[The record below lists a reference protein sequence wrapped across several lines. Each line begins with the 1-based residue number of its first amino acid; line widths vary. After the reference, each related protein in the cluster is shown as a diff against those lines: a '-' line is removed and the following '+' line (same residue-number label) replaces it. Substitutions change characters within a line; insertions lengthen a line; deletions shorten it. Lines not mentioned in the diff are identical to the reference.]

1 MNNLSTPAS
10 YEQAPTATS
19 LQSGGRGYSHR
30 RGCKCKRCNK
40 CKKGCRCPLCKKRG
54 GTNGD
59 EVEEDIETGS
69 MSKDDKMKD
78 DFEFAKDNEYDDE
91 LLSAAEEGR
100 GGPGVKV
107 GGTRR
112 RRRKHSKKSRKGGKS
127 RKTRRHSRKGR
138 KH

>member
-1 MNNLSTPAS
+1 MNNLMTPAT
-10 YEQAPTATS
+10 YEGSPIATS

-30 RGCKCKRCNK
+30 RGCKCKNCYK
-40 CKKGCRCPLCKKRG
+40 CKKGCKCTSCKKRG
-54 GTNGD
+54 GGD
-59 EVEEDIETGS
+59 EYEYKNEG
-69 MSKDDKMKD
+69 
-78 DFEFAKDNEYDDE
+78 FADDE
-91 LLSAAEEGR
+91 DEGYDNLD
-100 GGPGVKV
+100 GSS

>member
-1 MNNLSTPAS
+1 MNNLTSLAS
-10 YEQAPTATS
+10 YQPAPTATS
-19 LQSGGRGYSHR
+19 LQKGGRGYKHR
-30 RGCKCKRCNK
+30 IDCKCKRCYK
-40 CKKGCRCPLCKKRG
+40 CKKGCNCSLCKKG
-54 GTNGD
+54 GEPD
-59 EVEEDIETGS
+59 VVVRDIESGS

-100 GGPGVKV
+100 AGPGVKV

-127 RKTRRHSRKGR
+127 RKTCRRSRKGR